1 MSTFSVVPF
10 FIRSPNMPNSQIP
23 RELSSDQASSSFR
36 RIMSSEFP
44 VVDFT
49 TQVQL
54 DLDAI
59 SSHHPEPPSPRNGGI
74 PTTPTIGEFVLTRH
88 TRIDGFDNKEELLRI
103 LTAIRLAAKIVSRE
117 VNKAGLSDFA
127 TGMVGK
133 INVQGEAQTSLDDF
147 ANRLFVQCL
156 RNRDIVCGLVS
167 EEEDVVVQ
175 VNDQHKNANH
185 YIVLMD
191 PLDGSSNVDVNIPV
205 GTIFSVIRRK
215 TPVNSPPEMSDF
227 LQDGNAIIAA
237 GYVLYGSSTMLVFS
251 VGQGVHGFTLDPS
264 IGTLYLTHPD
274 MKFPTL
280 EKPEKGIYS
289 VNEGNYKSFSRGV
302 QAYLDKCKDRQQTA
316 RYVGSLVA
324 DFHRNLIKGGIYMY
338 PPTAKDPQGKLRLLY
353 ECNPI
358 AFLAEQ
364 AGGKASTGTGR
375 IRDLVPSNIHDRAPF
390 FVGPAQMV
398 DEVEKC
404 IAEFDQ

>member
-1 MSTFSVVPF
+1 
-10 FIRSPNMPNSQIP
+10 MPD
-23 RELSSDQASSSFR
+23 RLLSG
-36 RIMSSEFP
+36 EFP

-54 DLDAI
+54 DLDRVV
-59 SSHHPEPPSPRNGGI
+59 SPLMKSGGI
-74 PTTPTIGEFVLTRH
+74 PTTPTIGEFVLRSPD
-88 TRIDGFDNKEELLRI
+88 RITGFDNKEELLRI

-117 VNKAGLSDFA
+117 VNKAGLSDVVL
-127 TGMVGK
+127 GNIGK
-133 INVQGEAQTSLDDF
+133 TNIQGEEQTNLDDF
-147 ANRLFVQCL
+147 ANKLFVQCL
-156 RNRDIVCGLVS
+156 RNRNIVCGLVS
-167 EEEDVVVQ
+167 EEEDVVIQ
-175 VNDQHKNANH
+175 MNETHSNSNH

-205 GTIFSVIRRK
+205 GTIFSVIRRV
-215 TPVNSPPEMSDF
+215 TPVNAHPQARDF

-274 MKFPTL
+274 MKFPVITD
-280 EKPEKGIYS
+280 PAKGIYS
-289 VNEGNYKSFSRGV
+289 VNEGNYKSFSKGV
-302 QAYLDKCKDRQQTA
+302 QGYLDVCKERQQSA

-338 PPTAKDPQGKLRLLY
+338 PPTSKDKNGKLRLLY

-364 AGGKASTGTGR
+364 AGGSASTGTGR
-375 IRDLVPSNIHDRAPF
+375 VRDIVPTHIHERAPF
-390 FVGPAQMV
+390 FVGPTTMV
-398 DEVEKC
+398 REVERY
-404 IAEFDQ
+404 IAQFDSPK